1 MGVACGCRAEIEGR
15 IAEVRGE
22 LERLGVRALHLFGSA
37 ARDELRPDS
46 DVDVLVELDRPAT
59 LEGFMA
65 LKELLEDRLG
75 RRVDLVTRNAL
86 RPRLLARI
94 AGELR
99 RVA

>member
-1 MGVACGCRAEIEGR
+1 MSAACGSRAEIEERLAG
-15 IAEVRGE
+15 VRGE

-37 ARDELRPDS
+37 ARDELRADS
-46 DVDVLVELDRPAT
+46 DVDVLVDLDRPAT
-59 LEGFMA
+59 LDGFMA

-86 RPRLLARI
+86 RPRLSARI

>member
-1 MGVACGCRAEIEGR
+1 MGVACDCRAEIEGR
-15 IAEVRGE
+15 IVEVRGE

-37 ARDELRPDS
+37 ARDELRADS